1 MSDCRHC
8 TPCALERIEKAL
20 ELVLGASSRMEILM
34 ARETDALNEIKAKL
48 ADVHADVRAKL
59 DEVRG
64 ELSADGQRALDEVNE
79 ALRSF
84 DEEIGDADGSD
95 TPAEPA
101 TPADENPPA
110 GEGTEFAPDAAATEG
125 DSDVRPTA

>member
-8 TPCALERIEKAL
+8 TPCALERIEG
-20 ELVLGASSRMEILM
+20 VLSRMEITM
-34 ARETDALNEIKAKL
+34 ARESDALNEIKTKL

-59 DEVRG
+59 DQVRG
-64 ELSADGQRALDEVNE
+64 ELSPEGQRSLDEVSD

-95 TPAEPA
+95 APVNPGGETGAPV
-101 TPADENPPA
+101 TDNPPA
-110 GEGTEFAPDAAATEG
+110 GEGTEFAPDVPADGG
-125 DSDVRPTA
+125 DSDLRPTA

>member
-1 MSDCRHC
+1 VNDCRHC
-8 TPCALERIEKAL
+8 IPCALERIERAQ
-20 ELVLGASSRMEILM
+20 SRMEIAM
-34 ARETDALNEIKAKL
+34 ARETDALNEIKSKL

-64 ELSADGQRALDEVNE
+64 ELSEDGQRSLDEVAE

-101 TPADENPPA
+101 TDANPPA
-110 GEGTEFAPDAAATEG
+110 GEGTVVAPDVPADGG